1 MNGSSEPGSWKR
13 TKVQKK
19 IKKKSSAAAAAD
31 LRILLQAIPH
41 HTCEFIKETFTSV
54 GSKYKEAA
62 ASECT

>member
-1 MNGSSEPGSWKR
+1 MVAANLEAEREQRSK
-13 TKVQKK
+13 KK
-19 IKKKSSAAAAAD
+19 IKKKSSAAAAD